1 MCSVFLP
8 YFKLIAINIDSD
20 KWHICCFT
28 CMNMHIYIYKATK
41 YSKYPVSSSILGMP
55 REAKVPIPHSMW
67 VEDLIYIYMF
77 TPYFSM
83 L

>member
-28 CMNMHIYIYKATK
+28 CMNMHIYIKQQNIL
-41 YSKYPVSSSILGMP
+41 SILFQVQFWGCHG
-55 REAKVPIPHSMW
+55 KQKFQFHSLCGW
-67 VEDLIYIYMF
+67 RTLYI
-77 TPYFSM
+77 
-83 L
+83 